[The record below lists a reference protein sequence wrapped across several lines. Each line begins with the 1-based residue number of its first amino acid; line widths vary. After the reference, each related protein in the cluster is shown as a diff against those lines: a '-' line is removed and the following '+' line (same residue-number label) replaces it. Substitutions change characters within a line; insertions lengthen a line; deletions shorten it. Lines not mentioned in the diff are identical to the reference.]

1 MKIKNAAIAL
11 VMVCLLAAPALSM
24 PSDRGAPRAMH
35 NGMGLSINNLTQEE
49 MDNMTLRELR
59 DMKQEG
65 CKMRC
70 ESPMILLMMDD
81 LTAQDLNN
89 MTLAQIKELK
99 KEKTDELNNMTM
111 SQIDDL
117 VQKRI
122 QERENMTL
130 GELKKERLQLREM
143 SRFIG
148 CEREDGR
155 NFPRPDRW

>member
-11 VMVCLLAAPALSM
+11 VMVCLLAAPAFSM
-24 PSDRGAPRAMH
+24 PADRGAPRAIH

-49 MDNMTLRELR
+49 MNNTTLGELR
-59 DMKQEG
+59 DMKHEDCMMG
-65 CKMRC
+65 CN
-70 ESPMILLMMDD
+70 SPMLLLMMDG
-81 LTAQDLNN
+81 LTAEDLNN

-99 KEKTDELNNMTM
+99 KEKMDELNNMTLA
-111 SQIDDL
+111 QIDDL

-122 QERENMTL
+122 QKRENMTL

-143 SRFIG
+143 AGFIG
-148 CEREDGR
+148 CEREGGC